1 MKRLELRKN
10 WYLVFTV
17 LVLGV
22 FASCSQDEGT
32 GGNSHIK
39 GKLVKKVYSEDL
51 SVLLDELPAKD
62 ERVYLVYGEGNI
74 PDVDVRTG
82 YEGDFQFQYLWP
94 GKYKIYYYS
103 QDTSSAVNE
112 QVERVVEID
121 LKKNETVDLENLS
134 LVSVSEWD
142 EGSATIKGKVT
153 VTNFKNSS
161 VYPNM
166 EVKDVT
172 PAQEYDVYLV
182 YGNNSGYNERIRTG
196 YDGTF
201 AFRNCIKGKYKIYV
215 YSEDIKGGT
224 AQIPVIREAEVT
236 ETEQVIDLETMYVD
250 KL

>member
-1 MKRLELRKN
+1 
-10 WYLVFTV
+10 
-17 LVLGV
+17 
-22 FASCSQDEGT
+22 
-32 GGNSHIK
+32 
-39 GKLVKKVYSEDL
+39 
-51 SVLLDELPAKD
+51 
-62 ERVYLVYGEGNI
+62 LVYGEGNI

-103 QDTSSAVNE
+103 QDTSSSVNE

-121 LKKNETVDLENLS
+121 LKKNETVDLSDLS

-142 EGSATIKGKVT
+142 EGSATISGKVI
-153 VTNFKNSS
+153 VTNYKNSS

-166 EVKDVT
+166 QVKDVT
-172 PAQEYDVYLV
+172 PAQEVDVYLV
-182 YGNNSGYNERIRTG
+182 YGNHAGYNERIRTG

-201 AFRNCIKGKYKIYV
+201 TFRNCIKGKYKIYV

-224 AQIPVIREAEVT
+224 AQIPVIREIEVID
-236 ETEQVIDLETMYVD
+236 TEQVVNLDIMYID